1 MRTIA
6 QTDLKD
12 FAQALYLNE
21 KARATVAKY
30 LQAVGEFAAFLAGEE
45 VTKQAL
51 LRYRDELLLRARP
64 RTVNGKL
71 TAIHAYLAF
80 RHWDD
85 VKIRHLKIQHQ
96 PFLEESRELSRA
108 EYNRLLTAARRRDP
122 RLYLLLMTLGG
133 TGIRISEL
141 AYITVQAARAGRAEI
156 RMKGKSRTI
165 LMPRRLCAR
174 LLAYCR
180 QNGIR
185 EGAVFCTRSGRP
197 LDRSNVWHA
206 MKRLCAEARVSA
218 DKVFPHNFRHL
229 FARMFYEVE
238 KNLAHL
244 ADVLGHTRIETTR
257 IYVAVSVTAHQKIL
271 ERMELVQ

>member
-21 KARATVAKY
+21 KAWATVAKY

-185 EGAVFCTRSGRP
+185 EGVVFRTRSGRP

>member
-1 MRTIA
+1 MRSIT
-6 QTDLKD
+6 QTDLNA
-12 FAQALYLNE
+12 FADALYLNE
-21 KARATVAKY
+21 KSRATIAKY
-30 LQAVGEFAAFLAGEE
+30 LQAVKEFAAFLDGNEI
-45 VTKQAL
+45 TKQAL
-51 LRYRDELLLRARP
+51 LQYRDELLLRARP

-71 TAIHAYLAF
+71 TAIHAYLSF
-80 RHWDD
+80 QHWDD
-85 VKIRHLKIQHQ
+85 IKIRHLKIQHQ
-96 PFLEESRELSRA
+96 PFLEESRELNRA
-108 EYNRLLTAARRRDP
+108 EYNRLLATARRRDP

-141 AYITVQAARAGRAEI
+141 AYITVQAVRTGRAEI

-165 LMPRRLCAR
+165 LMPKRLCTR
-174 LLAYCR
+174 LLTYCR

-185 EGAVFCTRSGRP
+185 EGAVFCTRSGQP

-206 MKRLCAEARVSA
+206 MKRLCGEARVA
-218 DKVFPHNFRHL
+218 PDKVFPHNFRHL